1 MNTLWEASFWKDAG
15 ERALKSAAQA
25 AVLAL
30 GGDALNAWSI
40 DWQTISGLGLGGAA
54 LSLLT
59 SVASAGV
66 ANRGTASLTKAV
78 EPAPATP

>member
-1 MNTLWEASFWKDAG
+1 MNTIYSLSFWKDAG
-15 ERALKSAAQA
+15 ERAAKSAAQA

-30 GGDALNAWSI
+30 GGDAINVWNVDL
-40 DWQTISGLGLGGAA
+40 QTVSGLGLGGAV

-59 SVASAGV
+59 SVASAGL

-78 EPAPATP
+78 EPVE

>member
-1 MNTLWEASFWKDAG
+1 MTIYSLTFWRDAT

-30 GGDALNAWSI
+30 GGDAINVWTV
-40 DWQTISGLGLGGAA
+40 DWQTVSGLTAGGAA

-59 SVASAGV
+59 SVASAGL
-66 ANRGTASLTKAV
+66 ANRGTASLSKAV
-78 EPAPATP
+78 EPHRDA